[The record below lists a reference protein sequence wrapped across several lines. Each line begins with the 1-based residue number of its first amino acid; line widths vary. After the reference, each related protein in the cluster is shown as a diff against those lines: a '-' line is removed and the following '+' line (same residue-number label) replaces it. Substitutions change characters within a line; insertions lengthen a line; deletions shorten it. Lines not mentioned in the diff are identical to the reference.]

1 MHCSKLP
8 CKKVDIINLL
18 TQNSPDLTLKYQGL
32 VMAHGVP
39 AGEKQDLALIF
50 GRRRGRSL
58 SSQRVSQNQT
68 GINSKY
74 LSKLSTSSPKI
85 LMLCAWISNTLTL
98 KIVTPRRWSHRDRN
112 YGKNVK
118 RVRPALFSLFPSDNR
133 TVYRRPL
140 KIDFS
145 PSSWIGRRARGFLLS
160 VIMVVKYMRGH
171 QLTFRRWHLLVACSL
186 GCLGRTT
193 RRITRGL

>member
-1 MHCSKLP
+1 
-8 CKKVDIINLL
+8 
-18 TQNSPDLTLKYQGL
+18 
-32 VMAHGVP
+32 MAHGVP

-118 RVRPALFSLFPSDNR
+118 RVRPALFSLSPSDNR

-160 VIMVVKYMRGH
+160 VRMVDKYIRGD